1 MPERKPRTAIGLLS
15 VLAED
20 DRVEVRDDQGFRW
33 TGVVDVSAPE
43 LGVVWI
49 FTDNGERK
57 AVDIYDFTIETR
69 WPSNKD
75 K

>member
-1 MPERKPRTAIGLLS
+1 MSERTPRTAIGLLS

-20 DRVEVRDDQGFRW
+20 DRVEVRDDQGCRW

-49 FTDNGERK
+49 FTDKGERK
-57 AVDIYDFTIETR
+57 AVDVYDFTIETR
-69 WPSNKD
+69 WPSDQD